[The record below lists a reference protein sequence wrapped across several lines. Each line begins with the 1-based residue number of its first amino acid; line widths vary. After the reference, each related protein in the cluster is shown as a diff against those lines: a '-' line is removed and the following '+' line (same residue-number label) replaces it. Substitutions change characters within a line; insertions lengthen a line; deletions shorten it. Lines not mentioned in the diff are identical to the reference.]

1 MAMTKVMAVTL
12 RPVRALVRPR
22 VRVLVL
28 VRAGVLVRAVER
40 CPPAVRGAR
49 AALRDLLAAGCSPR
63 DRRRP
68 AAEASSR
75 SFSLSS
81 RRVGWPASGVAD
93 VSLERAGIGEVG
105 RSGVNG
111 AVGFRSFSDVHRGMP
126 LH

>member
-1 MAMTKVMAVTL
+1 MAVTL
-12 RPVRALVRPR
+12 RPVRARG
-22 VRVLVL
+22 RVLEGVD
-28 VRAGVLVRAVER
+28 RAG
-40 CPPAVRGAR
+40 
-49 AALRDLLAAGCSPR
+49 GCSRR
-63 DRRRP
+63 DRRGTFAE
-68 AAEASSR
+68 AAASSR